1 MVVNSGVLEII
12 AKRHGRADES
22 RKRRRTIR
30 SPRVGV
36 LVSVS
41 DAKELLVDFR
51 GNRTG
56 APVIARRTTT
66 ITAVSPGM
74 NVLLMFEDADPG
86 KPIIVG
92 VMDDHILPDSVEI
105 TASKDLTLSCG
116 EASITLTRAGKVLI
130 RGAYVLSRSSGVN
143 RIKGGSVQIN

>member
-1 MVVNSGVLEII
+1 VLDLIVTPYARTGGPE
-12 AKRHGRADES
+12 
-22 RKRRRTIR
+22 KRRRRIR

-36 LVSVS
+36 LASVS
-41 DAKELLVDFR
+41 EMGELLVDFR

-56 APVIARRTTT
+56 APVLARRTTAV
-66 ITAVSPGM
+66 TAASPGIR
-74 NVLLMFEDADPG
+74 VLLMFEDGDPD

-92 VMDDHILPDSVEI
+92 AMDDQILPESVQI

-116 EASITLTRAGKVLI
+116 DASITLTHAGKVLI